1 MTADALFPAEA
12 VANTDPILVG
22 VIGNRLHS
30 ILAEQQNALVNTAF
44 SSVVRESLDLACA
57 VFDSRG
63 EMIGQSVGGT
73 PGHINAM
80 ATGMHHFVA
89 AYPPEKL
96 QPGDVLLTN
105 DPWQTAGQI
114 NDITVATPVF
124 LRGKIVAWFAS
135 CCHAPD
141 IGGRLVSAEAHEVFE
156 EGLRLPIMKFFRTG
170 EVNADLELLIRANV
184 RTPEETLG
192 DLYAQVTGNEVG
204 AASLVRLL
212 EEFGLDSI
220 DPIAAEIMNRSERAL
235 RDALG
240 RMPDGVYT
248 SAMRTD
254 GFDDEDVVLKATV
267 TIAGEDIHIDFAG
280 SSPQSSHG
288 INVVFN
294 YTRAYASFAVK
305 AAISPEVPHNAG
317 SFRPVHVTAPAGS
330 VLNCNPPSPVA
341 SRHLIG
347 HFLPSLLL
355 SALHEAL
362 PANGLAHSADALWM
376 TIWRGVEADGR
387 EFMLNVF
394 QTGGI
399 GARAT
404 KDGLSTTG
412 FPSGLRS
419 TPTEVIET
427 MAPLIQC
434 ERVLRVDSGGPGRQ
448 RGGLGQGTTMA
459 ARGEISWSVNGNV
472 DRTRLPASGVD
483 GGGDGAAGRFGLA
496 GGVDL
501 PGKRRV
507 ALRGGDAVD
516 VVLPGGGGHGDPP
529 KREVAA
535 VLADVV
541 DGYVSIEAARAQYG
555 VEVQYIGRPDALV
568 RLPQDYRV
576 DDEKTSRLRAVLLK
590 AGSLRLGH

>member
-1 MTADALFPAEA
+1 MS
-12 VANTDPILVG
+12 VDPILVG
-22 VIGNRLHS
+22 VLGNRLHS

-80 ATGMHHFVA
+80 ATGMHHFVT
-89 AYPPEKL
+89 AYPPDTL
-96 QPGDVLLTN
+96 VPGDVLLTN

-124 LRGKIVAWFAS
+124 LRGRLVAWFAS

-141 IGGRLVSAEAHEVFE
+141 IGGRLVSAEANEVFE
-156 EGLRLPIMKFFRTG
+156 EGLRLPIMKFFRAG

-184 RTPEETLG
+184 RTPEETIG

-212 EEFGLDSI
+212 EEFELESLD
-220 DPIAAEIMNRSERAL
+220 DVAAEIMNRSERAL
-235 RDALG
+235 REALAKL
-240 RMPDGVYT
+240 PDGTYT
-248 SAMRTD
+248 SELVTD
-254 GFDDEDVVLKATV
+254 GFDDEEVVLKITV
-267 TIAGEDIHIDFAG
+267 TIDGDEIRLDFGG
-280 SSPQSSHG
+280 SSPQSRRG
-288 INVVFN
+288 INVVLN

-317 SFRPVHVTAPAGS
+317 SFRPVHVTAPEGS
-330 VLNCNPPSPVA
+330 VLNCTPPAPVA

-347 HFLPSLLL
+347 HFLPSLLIT
-355 SALHEAL
+355 ALHEAL
-362 PANGLAHSADALWM
+362 PGNALAHSADALWM
-376 TIWRGVEADGR
+376 TIWRGADAAGD

-419 TPTEVIET
+419 TPTEIIET

-434 ERVLRVDSGGPGRQ
+434 ERVLRADSGGAGRR
-448 RGGLGQGTTMA
+448 RGGLGQRTSIA
-459 ARGEISWSVNGNV
+459 PRGEISWSVNGNV
-472 DRTRLPASGVD
+472 DRVLRPASGVD
-483 GGGDGAAGRFGLA
+483 SGHDGAVGRFGLC
-496 GGVDL
+496 GGTDL
-501 PGKRRV
+501 PSKSRV
-507 ALRGGDAVD
+507 NLRPDDVVD
-516 VVLPGGGGHGDPP
+516 VILPGGGGYGDPFD
-529 KREVAA
+529 REPEA

-541 DGYVSIEAARAQYG
+541 DGYVSVEAARELYG
-555 VEVQYIGRPDALV
+555 VEVTYHGEPGALV
-568 RLPQDYRV
+568 RLPEDYRG
-576 DDEKTSRLRAVLLK
+576 KR
-590 AGSLRLGH
+590 

>member
-1 MTADALFPAEA
+1 MS
-12 VANTDPILVG
+12 VDPILVG
-22 VIGNRLHS
+22 VLGNRLHS

-89 AYPPEKL
+89 AYPPGKL
-96 QPGDVLLTN
+96 EPGDVLLTN

-124 LRGKIVAWFAS
+124 LRGRLVAWFAS

-141 IGGRLVSAEAHEVFE
+141 IGGRLVSAEASEVFE
-156 EGLRLPIMKFFRTG
+156 EGLRLPIMKFLRAG

-184 RTPEETLG
+184 RTPEETIG

-212 EEFGLDSI
+212 EEFELDSL
-220 DPIAAEIMNRSERAL
+220 DDVAAEIMNRSERAL
-235 RDALG
+235 RDALAKL
-240 RMPDGVYT
+240 PDGTYT
-248 SAMRTD
+248 SELLTD
-254 GFDDEDVVLKATV
+254 GFDDEEVVLKVTV
-267 TIAGEDIHIDFAG
+267 TVDGEEIHLDFAG
-280 SSPQSSHG
+280 SSPQSRRG
-288 INVVFN
+288 INVVLN

-317 SFRPVHVTAPAGS
+317 SFRPVHVTAPEGS
-330 VLNCNPPSPVA
+330 VLNCTPPAPVA

-347 HFLPSLLL
+347 HFLPSLLI
-355 SALHEAL
+355 SALYEAL
-362 PANGLAHSADALWM
+362 PGNALAHSADALWM
-376 TIWRGVEADGR
+376 TIWRGADASGA

-427 MAPLIQC
+427 MAPLVQR
-434 ERVLRVDSGGPGRQ
+434 ERVLRVDSGGAGRR
-448 RGGLGQGTTMA
+448 RGGLGQRTAMA

-472 DRTRLPASGVD
+472 DRVLRPASGVD
-483 GGGDGAAGRFGLA
+483 SGHDGAAGRFGLA
-496 GGVDL
+496 GGTGL
-501 PGKRRV
+501 PSKSRV
-507 ALRGGDAVD
+507 NLRPDDVVD
-516 VVLPGGGGHGDPP
+516 VILPGGGGYGDPFE
-529 KREVAA
+529 RELEA

-541 DGYVSIEAARAQYG
+541 DGYVSVEAARELYG
-555 VEVQYIGRPDALV
+555 VEVTYHGKPGALV
-568 RLPQDYRV
+568 RLPEDY
-576 DDEKTSRLRAVLLK
+576 TAVLSR
-590 AGSLRLGH
+590 GR

>member
-1 MTADALFPAEA
+1 MS
-12 VANTDPILVG
+12 VDPILVG
-22 VIGNRLHS
+22 LLGNRLHS

-89 AYPPEKL
+89 AYPPETL
-96 QPGDVLLTN
+96 APGDVLLTN

-124 LRGKIVAWFAS
+124 LRGRLVAWFAS

-156 EGLRLPIMKFFRTG
+156 EGLRLPIMKFLRAG

-184 RTPEETLG
+184 RTPEETIG

-212 EEFGLDSI
+212 EEFGLDSL
-220 DPIAAEIMNRSERAL
+220 DDVAAEIMNRSERAL
-235 RDALG
+235 RDALAKL
-240 RMPDGVYT
+240 PDGTYT
-248 SAMRTD
+248 SELATD
-254 GFDDEDVVLKATV
+254 GFDDEEVVLKVAV
-267 TIAGEDIHIDFAG
+267 TIDGEDIHLDFAG
-280 SSPQSSHG
+280 SSPQSRRG
-288 INVVFN
+288 INVVLN

-317 SFRPVHVTAPAGS
+317 SFRPVHVTAPEGS
-330 VLNCNPPSPVA
+330 VLNCTPPAPVA

-347 HFLPSLLL
+347 HFLPSLLMT
-355 SALHEAL
+355 AL
-362 PANGLAHSADALWM
+362 PGNAMAHSADALWM
-376 TIWRGVEADGR
+376 TIWRGTDAEGR

-399 GARAT
+399 GARST
-404 KDGLSTTG
+404 KDGLNTTG

-427 MAPLIQC
+427 MAPLIQR
-434 ERVLRVDSGGPGRQ
+434 ERVLRTDSGGAGKW
-448 RGGLGQGTTMA
+448 RGGLGQCTTVA
-459 ARGEISWSVNGNV
+459 ARGETSWSVNGNV
-472 DRTRLPASGVD
+472 DRVRRPASGVD
-483 GGGDGAAGRFGLA
+483 SGHDGAAGRFELTRGA
-496 GGVDL
+496 L
-501 PGKRRV
+501 PSKSRV
-507 ALRGGDAVD
+507 NLRPDD
-516 VVLPGGGGHGDPP
+516 VVNVDLPGGGGYGDPFERDP
-529 KREVAA
+529 EA

-541 DGYVSIEAARAQYG
+541 DGYISVEAARELYG
-555 VEVQYIGRPDALV
+555 VEVTYHGDPEALV
-568 RLPQDYRV
+568 RLQEDYTAV
-576 DDEKTSRLRAVLLK
+576 SSRGRK
-590 AGSLRLGH
+590 

>member
-1 MTADALFPAEA
+1 MS
-12 VANTDPILVG
+12 VDPILVG
-22 VIGNRLHS
+22 LLGNRLHS

-89 AYPPEKL
+89 AYPPETL
-96 QPGDVLLTN
+96 APGDVLLTN

-124 LRGKIVAWFAS
+124 LRGRLVAWFAS

-156 EGLRLPIMKFFRTG
+156 EGLRLPIMKFLRAG
-170 EVNADLELLIRANV
+170 EVNAELELLIRANV
-184 RTPEETLG
+184 RTPEETIG

-212 EEFGLDSI
+212 EEFGLDSL
-220 DPIAAEIMNRSERAL
+220 DDVAAEIMNRSERAL
-235 RDALG
+235 RDALAKL
-240 RMPDGVYT
+240 PDGTYT
-248 SAMRTD
+248 SELATD
-254 GFDDEDVVLKATV
+254 GFDDEEVVLKVAV
-267 TIAGEDIHIDFAG
+267 TIDGEDIHLDFAG
-280 SSPQSSHG
+280 SSPQSRRG
-288 INVVFN
+288 INVVLN

-317 SFRPVHVTAPAGS
+317 SFRPVHVTAPEGS
-330 VLNCNPPSPVA
+330 VLNCLPPAPVA

-347 HFLPSLLL
+347 HFLPSLLI
-355 SALHEAL
+355 SALPGKAM
-362 PANGLAHSADALWM
+362 AHSADALWM
-376 TIWRGVEADGR
+376 TIWRGTDAEGR

-399 GARAT
+399 GARST
-404 KDGLSTTG
+404 KDGLNTTG

-427 MAPLIQC
+427 MAPLIQR
-434 ERVLRVDSGGPGRQ
+434 ERVLRTDSGGAGQ
-448 RGGLGQGTTMA
+448 WRGGLGQRTTMA

-472 DRTRLPASGVD
+472 DRLHRPASGVD
-483 GGGDGAAGRFGLA
+483 SGHDGAAGRFELTRGA
-496 GGVDL
+496 L
-501 PGKRRV
+501 PSKSRV
-507 ALRGGDAVD
+507 NLRPDDVVN
-516 VVLPGGGGHGDPP
+516 VVLPGGGGYGDP
-529 KREVAA
+529 RERATEA

-541 DGYVSIEAARAQYG
+541 DGYISVEAARELYG
-555 VEVQYIGRPDALV
+555 VEVTYHGEPGALV
-568 RLPQDYRV
+568 RLPEDYTAV
-576 DDEKTSRLRAVLLK
+576 SSRGRK
-590 AGSLRLGH
+590 

>member
-1 MTADALFPAEA
+1 MS
-12 VANTDPILVG
+12 VDPILVG
-22 VIGNRLHS
+22 VLGNRLHS

-80 ATGMHHFVA
+80 ATGMRHFVA
-89 AYPPEKL
+89 AYPPETL
-96 QPGDVLLTN
+96 EPGDVLLTN

-124 LRGKIVAWFAS
+124 LRGRLVAWFAS

-141 IGGRLVSAEAHEVFE
+141 IGGRLVSAEATEVFE
-156 EGLRLPIMKFFRTG
+156 EGLRLPIMKFLRAG

-184 RTPEETLG
+184 RTPEETIG

-212 EEFGLDSI
+212 EEFALDSL
-220 DPIAAEIMNRSERAL
+220 DDVAAEIMNRSERAL
-235 RDALG
+235 RDALAKL
-240 RMPDGVYT
+240 PDGTYT
-248 SAMRTD
+248 SELVTD
-254 GFDDEDVVLKATV
+254 GFEDEEVVLKVAV
-267 TIAGEDIHIDFAG
+267 TIDGEEIHLDFAG
-280 SSPQSSHG
+280 SSPQSRRG
-288 INVVFN
+288 INVVLN

-317 SFRPVHVTAPAGS
+317 SFRPVHVTAPEGS
-330 VLNCNPPSPVA
+330 VLNCTPPAPVA

-347 HFLPSLLL
+347 HFLPSLLIA
-355 SALHEAL
+355 ALHEAL
-362 PANGLAHSADALWM
+362 PGNALAHSADALWM
-376 TIWRGVEADGR
+376 TIWRGTDAEGR

-399 GARAT
+399 GARST
-404 KDGLSTTG
+404 KDGLTTTG

-427 MAPLIQC
+427 MAPLIQR
-434 ERVLRVDSGGPGRQ
+434 ERALRTDSGGAGRW
-448 RGGLGQGTTMA
+448 RGGLGQCTTMA

-472 DRTRLPASGVD
+472 DRLRRPASGVD
-483 GGGDGAAGRFGLA
+483 SGHDGAVGRFELTSGA
-496 GGVDL
+496 L
-501 PGKRRV
+501 PSKSRV
-507 ALRGGDAVD
+507 NLSPHDMVN
-516 VVLPGGGGHGDPP
+516 VFLPGGGGYGDPFERDP
-529 KREVAA
+529 EA

-541 DGYVSIEAARAQYG
+541 EGYVSPRAALELYG
-555 VEVQYIGRPDALV
+555 VEVTYHGDPEALV
-568 RLPQDYRV
+568 RLPEDYTAV
-576 DDEKTSRLRAVLLK
+576 SSRGRK
-590 AGSLRLGH
+590 

>member
-1 MTADALFPAEA
+1 MS
-12 VANTDPILVG
+12 VDPILVG
-22 VIGNRLHS
+22 VLGNRLHS
-30 ILAEQQNALVNTAF
+30 ILAEQQNALVDTAF

-89 AYPPEKL
+89 AYPPETL
-96 QPGDVLLTN
+96 EPGDVLLTN

-124 LRGKIVAWFAS
+124 LRGRLVAWFAS

-141 IGGRLVSAEAHEVFE
+141 IGGRLVSAEANEVFE
-156 EGLRLPIMKFFRTG
+156 EGLRLPIMKFLRAG

-184 RTPEETLG
+184 RTPEETIG

-212 EEFGLDSI
+212 EEFALPSLD
-220 DPIAAEIMNRSERAL
+220 DVAAEIMNRSERAL
-235 RDALG
+235 RDALAKL
-240 RMPDGVYT
+240 PDGTYT
-248 SAMRTD
+248 SELVTD
-254 GFDDEDVVLKATV
+254 GFDDEEVVLKVAV
-267 TIAGEDIHIDFAG
+267 TIDGDEIHLDFAG
-280 SSPQSSHG
+280 SSPQSRRG
-288 INVVFN
+288 INVVLN

-305 AAISPEVPHNAG
+305 AAIAPEVPHNAG
-317 SFRPVHVTAPAGS
+317 SFRPVHVTAPEGS
-330 VLNCNPPSPVA
+330 VLNCRPPAPVA

-347 HFLPSLLL
+347 HFLPSLLIT
-355 SALHEAL
+355 ALHEAL
-362 PANGLAHSADALWM
+362 PGTALAQSADALWM
-376 TIWRGVEADGR
+376 TIWRGADAAGE

-427 MAPLIQC
+427 MAPLVQR
-434 ERVLRVDSGGPGRQ
+434 ERVLRVDSGGAGRR
-448 RGGLGQGTTMA
+448 RGGLGQRTAMA

-472 DRTRLPASGVD
+472 DRVLRPASGVD
-483 GGGDGAAGRFGLA
+483 SGHDGAAGRFGLSE
-496 GGVDL
+496 GTDL
-501 PGKRRV
+501 PSKSRV
-507 ALRGGDAVD
+507 SLRPDDVVD
-516 VVLPGGGGHGDPP
+516 VILPGGGGYGDPFE
-529 KREVAA
+529 REPEA

-541 DGYVSIEAARAQYG
+541 DGYVSVEAARELYG
-555 VEVQYIGRPDALV
+555 VEVTYHGEPGALV
-568 RLPQDYRV
+568 RLPEDYTAV
-576 DDEKTSRLRAVLLK
+576 SSRGKR
-590 AGSLRLGH
+590 

>member
-1 MTADALFPAEA
+1 MS
-12 VANTDPILVG
+12 VDPILVG
-22 VIGNRLHS
+22 LLGNRLHS

-89 AYPPEKL
+89 AYPPETL
-96 QPGDVLLTN
+96 APGDVLLTN

-124 LRGKIVAWFAS
+124 LRGRLVAWFAS

-156 EGLRLPIMKFFRTG
+156 EGLRLPIMKFLRAG

-184 RTPEETLG
+184 RTPEETIG

-212 EEFGLDSI
+212 EEFGLDSL
-220 DPIAAEIMNRSERAL
+220 DDVAAEIMNRSERAL
-235 RDALG
+235 RDALAKL
-240 RMPDGVYT
+240 PDGTYT
-248 SAMRTD
+248 SELATD
-254 GFDDEDVVLKATV
+254 GFDDEEVVLKVAV
-267 TIAGEDIHIDFAG
+267 TIDGEDIHLDFAG
-280 SSPQSSHG
+280 SSPQSRRG
-288 INVVFN
+288 INVVLN

-317 SFRPVHVTAPAGS
+317 SFRPVHVTAPEGS
-330 VLNCNPPSPVA
+330 VLNCTPPAPVA

-347 HFLPSLLL
+347 HFLPSLLMT
-355 SALHEAL
+355 AL
-362 PANGLAHSADALWM
+362 PGNAMAHSADALWM
-376 TIWRGVEADGR
+376 TIWRGTDAEGR

-399 GARAT
+399 GARST
-404 KDGLSTTG
+404 KDGLNTTG

-427 MAPLIQC
+427 MAPLIQR
-434 ERVLRVDSGGPGRQ
+434 ERVLRTDSGGAGKW
-448 RGGLGQGTTMA
+448 RGGLGQCTTMA

-472 DRTRLPASGVD
+472 DRVRRPASGVD
-483 GGGDGAAGRFGLA
+483 SGHDGAAGRFALTRGA
-496 GGVDL
+496 L
-501 PGKRRV
+501 PSKSRV
-507 ALRGGDAVD
+507 NLRPDD
-516 VVLPGGGGHGDPP
+516 VVNVDLPGGGGYGDPFERDP
-529 KREVAA
+529 EA

-541 DGYVSIEAARAQYG
+541 DGYISVEAARELYG
-555 VEVQYIGRPDALV
+555 VEVTYHGDPEALV
-568 RLPQDYRV
+568 RLPGDYTAV
-576 DDEKTSRLRAVLLK
+576 SSRGRK
-590 AGSLRLGH
+590 

>member
-1 MTADALFPAEA
+1 MS
-12 VANTDPILVG
+12 VDPILVG
-22 VIGNRLHS
+22 VLGNRLHS

-89 AYPPEKL
+89 AYPPETL
-96 QPGDVLLTN
+96 APGDVLLTN

-124 LRGKIVAWFAS
+124 LRGRLVAWFAS

-141 IGGRLVSAEAHEVFE
+141 IGGRLVSAEANEVFE
-156 EGLRLPIMKFFRTG
+156 EGLRLPIMKFLRAG
-170 EVNADLELLIRANV
+170 VVNADLESLIRANV
-184 RTPEETLG
+184 RTPEETIG

-212 EEFGLDSI
+212 EEFGLDTL
-220 DPIAAEIMNRSERAL
+220 DDIAAEIMNRSERAL
-235 RDALG
+235 RDALAKL
-240 RMPDGVYT
+240 PDGAYT
-248 SAMRTD
+248 SELVTD
-254 GFDDEDVVLKATV
+254 GFEDEEVVLKVTV
-267 TIAGEDIHIDFAG
+267 TIDGDEIHLDFDG
-280 SSPQSSHG
+280 SSPQSRRG
-288 INVVFN
+288 INVVLN

-317 SFRPVHVTAPAGS
+317 SFRPVRVTAPEGS
-330 VLNCNPPSPVA
+330 VLNCTPPAPVA

-347 HFLPSLLL
+347 HFLPSLLIT
-355 SALHEAL
+355 ALHEVIPGTA
-362 PANGLAHSADALWM
+362 LAHSADALWM
-376 TIWRGVEADGR
+376 TIWRGIDAEGR

-399 GARAT
+399 GARST
-404 KDGLSTTG
+404 KDGLNTTG

-427 MAPLIQC
+427 MAPLIQR
-434 ERVLRVDSGGPGRQ
+434 ERVLRTDSGGAGRW
-448 RGGLGQGTTMA
+448 RGGLGQCTTMA

-472 DRTRLPASGVD
+472 DRVRRPASGVD
-483 GGGDGAAGRFGLA
+483 SGQDGAVGRFELTRGP
-496 GGVDL
+496 L
-501 PGKRRV
+501 PSKTRV
-507 ALRGGDAVD
+507 NLSPYD
-516 VVLPGGGGHGDPP
+516 VVNVFLPGGGGYGDPFERDP
-529 KREVAA
+529 EA

-541 DGYVSIEAARAQYG
+541 DRYISPSAARELYG
-555 VEVQYIGRPDALV
+555 VEVTYHGDPEALV
-568 RLPQDYRV
+568 RLPEDYTAV
-576 DDEKTSRLRAVLLK
+576 SSRGRT
-590 AGSLRLGH
+590 

>member
-1 MTADALFPAEA
+1 MS
-12 VANTDPILVG
+12 VDPILVG
-22 VIGNRLHS
+22 VVGNRLHS

-89 AYPPEKL
+89 AFPPERL
-96 QPGDVLLTN
+96 APGDVLLTN

-124 LRGKIVAWFAS
+124 HRGRVIAWFAS

-141 IGGRLVSAEAHEVFE
+141 IGGRLVSAEANEVFE
-156 EGLRLPIMKFFRTG
+156 EGLRLPIMKFLRAG
-170 EVNADLELLIRANV
+170 EVNTELEAIIRANV
-184 RTPEETLG
+184 RTPEETIG
-192 DLYAQVTGNEVG
+192 DLYAQVAGNDVG
-204 AASLVRLL
+204 AASLVRLA

-220 DPIAAEIMNRSERAL
+220 DEIAAEIMNRSERAL
-235 RDALG
+235 RDAIAAL
-240 RMPDGVYT
+240 PDGT
-248 SAMRTD
+248 FRSELRTD
-254 GFDDEDVVLKATV
+254 GFGAEEVFLKVALTV
-267 TIAGEDIHIDFAG
+267 RGEDIDIDFAG
-280 SSPQSSHG
+280 SSPQSKHG
-288 INVVFN
+288 INVVLN

-305 AAISPEVPHNAG
+305 AAIAPGVPHNAG

-330 VLNCNPPSPVA
+330 VLNCLPPAPVA

-347 HFLPSLLL
+347 HFLPSLLIG
-355 SALHEAL
+355 ALD
-362 PANGLAHSADALWM
+362 GRMAHSADALWM
-376 TIWRGVEADGR
+376 TIWRGQSHEDGR

-404 KDGLSTTG
+404 KDGLNTTG
-412 FPSGLRS
+412 FPSGLRA

-427 MAPLIQC
+427 MAPLVQTR
-434 ERVLRVDSGGPGRQ
+434 RVLRTDSGGAGTR
-448 RGGLGQGTTMA
+448 RGGLGQSTTVT
-459 ARGEISWSVNGNV
+459 ARGDISWSVNGNV
-472 DRTRLPASGVD
+472 DRTSSPAIGVH
-483 GGGDGAAGRFGLA
+483 GGLDGAPGRFGLA
-496 GGVDL
+496 DGTAL

-507 ALRGGDAVD
+507 PLEPDAVVD
-516 VVLPGGGGHGDPP
+516 VVLPGAGGYGDPHERDP
-529 KREVAA
+529 ER

-541 DGYVSIEAARAQYG
+541 DGYVSIEAARDVYG
-555 VEVQYIGRPDALV
+555 VEIRYTGRPDALV
-568 RLPQDYRV
+568 RLPADYQIVER
-576 DDEKTSRLRAVLLK
+576 D
-590 AGSLRLGH
+590 